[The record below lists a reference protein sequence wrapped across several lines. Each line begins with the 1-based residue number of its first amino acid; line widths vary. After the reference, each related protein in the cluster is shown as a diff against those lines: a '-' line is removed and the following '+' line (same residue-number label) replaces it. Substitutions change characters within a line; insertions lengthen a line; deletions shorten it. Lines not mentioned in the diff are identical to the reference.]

1 MHKTDLPCGR
11 PCGGRTGLE
20 TPLVGDPFVSL
31 VLATTP
37 LGSCGFLLYCISEL
51 WCHPAFQGSS
61 LVCQLSLPP
70 TCAQG
75 GAGGCLLRKGPGLA
89 PASGHT
95 ASFRILPEPPE
106 QWRGWE
112 GDSPGASAP
121 TSYTLLDPWK
131 AHPGQPRPGCL
142 LIMDTACLSA
152 CLPTCHHCHL
162 PPHLPSSK
170 CGLLRELDLGALVR
184 GSRHAWAL
192 GLSGGAELH
201 FLKHT
206 VF

>member
-1 MHKTDLPCGR
+1 MHKADLPCGR

-20 TPLVGDPFVSL
+20 TPLVGDPFASV

-95 ASFRILPEPPE
+95 ASFKILPEPPG

-112 GDSPGASAP
+112 GAGPGASAP

-131 AHPGQPRPGCL
+131 AHPGSRGQAAFSSWTPPACLPATTATCL
-142 LIMDTACLSA
+142 LIF
-152 CLPTCHHCHL
+152 L
-162 PPHLPSSK
+162 PPSV
-170 CGLLRELDLGALVR
+170 A
-184 GSRHAWAL
+184 
-192 GLSGGAELH
+192 
-201 FLKHT
+201 F
-206 VF
+206 